1 MYDGAYTS
9 GATEKKRMN
18 FEDPKKKMENSHS
31 NAFRRGSTRLFFF
44 YCMARWS
51 NQRIL
56 SKIRDEIKPYEKNV
70 RESRSKNVGGGE
82 QEQITK
88 YAKPKFGGY
97 HIRNVTN
104 TQHLFLSLS
113 TTTKKYI

>member
-1 MYDGAYTS
+1 V
-9 GATEKKRMN
+9 
-18 FEDPKKKMENSHS
+18 
-31 NAFRRGSTRLFFF
+31 RLFE
-44 YCMARWS
+44 S
-51 NQRIL
+51 KRIL

-88 YAKPKFGGY
+88 YANPKFGGY